1 VSIRTQMSNPLDS
14 TPLDSVLHSQPTFGL
29 KPWPFY
35 MVFSLFICPSIGRL
49 AILVGVAI
57 STKVLTK
64 GAVMGNDACFGSCE
78 QKLVFVAREG

>member
-1 VSIRTQMSNPLDS
+1 VSIRTLSRSIHHSNQPADS
-14 TPLDSVLHSQPTFGL
+14 TRIIFGL

-49 AILVGVAI
+49 ASLVCVAI

-64 GAVMGNDACFGSCE
+64 GAVMGNGAYFGSCE
-78 QKLVFVAREG
+78 QTLEFVAREG